1 MKQAISIFLSWLFA
15 VLFSVI
21 GLINCF
27 FGNDPEF
34 GIFILLLSVVFYPP
48 LQELFQ
54 KKTRWSIPSIVLI
67 VLGVFIFWASLGV
80 GELLAKIQ
88 LMFQSF

>member
-1 MKQAISIFLSWLFA
+1 MKQGVIAFLSWFFA
-15 VLFSVI
+15 IVFSAI
-21 GLINCF
+21 GLINSF
-27 FGNDPEF
+27 VGNDPEF

-48 LQELFQ
+48 FQELFQ

-67 VLGVFIFWASLGV
+67 VLGVFVFWASLGV

-88 LMFQSF
+88 LMLQSF